1 MSGWISN
8 PGLAEP
14 AGPSMAALMQPLHL
28 LLVDDEDIDRM
39 ALRRMLEKSGLNV
52 SLREAEC
59 AEEAFAAI
67 NSEQFDC
74 ILLDYHLPDL
84 DGGGIFEFIEAKQQ
98 EKAPAVVFVSGE
110 SNEGLARELIE
121 HGAVDF
127 IDKDDLSAAALK
139 RAILFA
145 LSRRIRQRQL
155 REISEFDGLTGLPGR
170 RLCMEMLDQAIAG
183 ALDSARPGVFLVL
196 EIDRFK
202 GIVDRFG
209 PVLADDLLRSITA
222 RLRSAVRGADRVT
235 RISSDQF
242 AIIGCDLLSAEGAE
256 AFIAKVVKA
265 LGLPYDLQGTG
276 LFVQFN
282 GGVAAF
288 PADGRTAEEIAK
300 SAGIALADATRSG
313 YGRVAYFNAQ
323 LGKDQDRRR
332 ELQADLEWALQRGQ
346 MRLEYQP
353 VLDSRSGRLVAVET
367 LLRWRHHVHG
377 NIAPLEFLPV
387 AEASGQIGSL
397 GEWVIDQATRAAS
410 SWNRTFKHPPL
421 CTINVGFPQLQAG
434 GLSEALGHAIR
445 RHNFAP
451 SLIGVEFSEEVL
463 QRKDRHVE
471 NELRALD
478 GLGVRLVLDNFGAAH
493 SSIVDLAQLP
503 LRMIKI
509 ARKIVLG
516 LAVEPSTER
525 TIQAITAMASTLGIA
540 TCGVGVEHEEQLALL
555 RGCGVDH
562 VQGFHLGKPCSQDA
576 FAGWHRKLPAL
587 RKRLSADA

>member
-1 MSGWISN
+1 MSGQISN

-14 AGPSMAALMQPLHL
+14 AGFSAAALTQPLHL

-67 NSEQFDC
+67 NSEHFDC

-84 DGGGIFEFIEAKQQ
+84 DGGGIFEFIEAKEQ

-127 IDKDDLSAAALK
+127 IDKDDLSAPGLK

-170 RLCMEMLDQAIAG
+170 RLCMDMLGEAIA
-183 ALDSARPGVFLVL
+183 AEADSARPGVFVIL
-196 EIDRFK
+196 EIDHFR
-202 GIVDRFG
+202 GIIDKFG
-209 PVLADDLLRSITA
+209 PTLADDLLRSVTA
-222 RLRSAVRGADRVT
+222 RLRGAVRGADRVV
-235 RISSDQF
+235 RFSSDQF
-242 AIIGCDLLSAEGAE
+242 AVIGCDLLSAESAE
-256 AFIAKVVKA
+256 AFIAKIVKG
-265 LGLPYDLQGTG
+265 LGLPYDLGGTG

-282 GGVAAF
+282 GGAAVF
-288 PADGRTAEEIAK
+288 PADGRTADEIVK
-300 SAGIALADATRSG
+300 SAEIALADAARSG
-313 YGRVAYFNAQ
+313 YGKVAYFNAQ

-346 MRLEYQP
+346 VGLDYQP
-353 VLDSRSGRLVAVET
+353 VLDTRSGALVAVEA

-377 NIAPLEFLPV
+377 NIAPLEFLPM
-387 AEASGQIGSL
+387 AEASGQIGAL
-397 GEWVIDQATRAAS
+397 GEWVIDQAAHAAAT
-410 SWNRTFKHPPL
+410 WNRTFKRPPL
-421 CTINVGFPQLQAG
+421 CTVNVGFPQLQAG
-434 GLSEALGHAIR
+434 GLSDAIGQAIR
-445 RHNFAP
+445 QRNLAP
-451 SLIGVEFSEEVL
+451 SLFGVELSEEVL

-478 GLGVRLVLDNFGAAH
+478 GLGVRLILDDFGAAH

-503 LRMIKI
+503 FRMIKI
-509 ARKIVLG
+509 SRKIVLD
-516 LAVEPSTER
+516 LAIEPSAGR
-525 TIQAITAMASTLGIA
+525 TLQAVTSLASALGIA
-540 TCGVGVEHEEQLALL
+540 TCAVGVEGAEQLALL
-555 RGCGVDH
+555 RECGVDH
-562 VQGFHLGKPCSQDA
+562 VQGFHIGKPCPQDA
-576 FAGWHRKLPAL
+576 FAAWHRKLPAL
-587 RKRLSADA
+587 QKRLHGGA